1 MIIRIKTNKN
11 NGENKMN
18 ESKQMMVFEN
28 HKVEI
33 FELDGQ
39 VLFNPRHVG
48 ECLDLD
54 EVTVRRH
61 IQEMNEKQVVK
72 LTNDSIVHLM
82 NFRKLHNTGENFL
95 TESGVYK
102 LIFKSRKPSAEK
114 FQDWVTDV
122 VLPTIRKTGSFSIH
136 TENETKIPDYKN
148 ALDSLT
154 FHMAAAQI
162 FGFNHSQAMFQ
173 TNRIVKQQFQI
184 DTMKNL
190 GIANVVSPV
199 QEKYYSATELG
210 HKFGGLSAQKINNMM
225 EQAGIIK
232 ASRNKKGEKVWEI
245 TEYGLNNNL
254 ALYKDSGKSH
264 SDGTPI
270 QHHYFFE
277 SAWHNANDLLN

>member
-1 MIIRIKTNKN
+1 MIVRIKTNKN
-11 NGENKMN
+11 NGANEMN
-18 ESKQMMVFEN
+18 ESKEMMVFEN
-28 HKVEI
+28 HKVEV
-33 FELDGQ
+33 FELNGQ
-39 VLFNPRHVG
+39 VFFNPRHVG

-72 LTNDSIVHLM
+72 LTNSDVHSM
-82 NFRKLHNTGENFL
+82 NIRKLNNAGENFI
-95 TESGVYK
+95 TEAGVYK
-102 LIFKSRKPSAEK
+102 LIFKSRKPEAEK

-122 VLPTIRKTGSFSIH
+122 VLPSIRKTGSFSIH
-136 TENETKIPDYKN
+136 DEAKITMPDYKN

-154 FHMAAAQI
+154 FHMAAAQL
-162 FGFNHSQAMFQ
+162 FGFNHNQAMFQ

-190 GIANVVSPV
+190 GITGMVSPV

-245 TEYGLNNNL
+245 TEYGLTNNL

-270 QHHYFFE
+270 QHHYFYE

>member
-1 MIIRIKTNKN
+1 MVIRIKTNKN
-11 NGENKMN
+11 NGTNEMN
-18 ESKQMMVFEN
+18 ESKEMMVFEN
-28 HKVEI
+28 HKVEV
-33 FELDGQ
+33 FELNGQ
-39 VLFNPRHVG
+39 VFFNPRHVG

-136 TENETKIPDYKN
+136 ADLETKIPDYKN

-154 FHMAAAQI
+154 FHMAAAQL

-190 GIANVVSPV
+190 GIDSIVSPV

-225 EQAGIIK
+225 EQAGIIR

-254 ALYKDSGKSH
+254 ALYKDSGKSY

-270 QHHYFFE
+270 QHHYFYE
-277 SAWHNANDLLN
+277 SAWHNANDLLG

>member
-1 MIIRIKTNKN
+1 MIVRIKTNKN
-11 NGENKMN
+11 NGANEMN
-18 ESKQMMVFEN
+18 ESKQMMTFKHEMFGQIRIVDN
-28 HKVEI
+28 
-33 FELDGQ
+33 DG
-39 VLFNPRHVG
+39 NPWFVAIDIAKALGYNNPAEAVRDHCKKANKISHHSKQRPPVNILIIP
-48 ECLDLD
+48 ESDLY
-54 EVTVRRH
+54 RLIMRS
-61 IQEMNEKQVVK
+61 K
-72 LTNDSIVHLM
+72 L
-82 NFRKLHNTGENFL
+82 E
-95 TESGVYK
+95 
-102 LIFKSRKPSAEK
+102 SAEK
-114 FQDWVTDV
+114 FQNWVTDE

-136 TENETKIPDYKN
+136 DDLETKIPDYKN

-154 FHMAAAQI
+154 FHMAAAQL

-190 GIANVVSPV
+190 GIDSIVSPV

-225 EQAGIIK
+225 AQAGIIR

-270 QHHYFFE
+270 QHHYFYE
-277 SAWHNANDLLN
+277 SAWYNANDLLG

>member
-1 MIIRIKTNKN
+1 
-11 NGENKMN
+11 MN
-18 ESKQMMVFEN
+18 ESKEMMVVDN
-28 HKVEI
+28 SNVEI
-33 FELDGQ
+33 FELNGQ
-39 VLFNPRHVG
+39 VLFNPRHVAV
-48 ECLDLD
+48 CLDISESTLRD
-54 EVTVRRH
+54 H
-61 IQEMNEKQVVK
+61 LAEMNAKQVVK
-72 LTNDSIVHLM
+72 LTNSDVGSIDI
-82 NFRKLHNTGENFL
+82 RKLNNAGENFL